1 MPDYQNG
8 KIYTI
13 RCRIDVTKIYVGS
26 TTTTLSRR
34 IAEHRW
40 ASVNKTKTRWYNEVE
55 DWEDW
60 YIELY
65 EDCPC
70 ENKEQLCRREGEVIR
85 EIGNLNHVITG
96 KTVKEYKKAYR
107 EENKEK
113 ITECRVNY
121 WLNVE
126 VQNKDEIN
134 RKQKENREKRG
145 NIDEIN
151 KKRKEYREA
160 NKDEFNCK
168 EREYRAKNKDE
179 LCRKA
184 KEYYEKKKLS
194 NN

>member
-1 MPDYQNG
+1 MPNYQNG

-13 RCRIDVTKIYVGS
+13 RCHKDDSKIYVGS

-34 IAEHRW
+34 ISEHRW
-40 ASVNKTKTRWYNEVE
+40 ASANKEKTKTRWYNEVE

-65 EDCPC
+65 EECPC

-85 EIGNLNHVITG
+85 EIGNLNKVIAGRTKQEG
-96 KTVKEYKKAYR
+96 SKAYR
-107 EENKEK
+107 AANKEK
-113 ITECRVNY
+113 IAEYRANY

-145 NIDEIN
+145 NLDEVN
-151 KKRKEYREA
+151 QKRKENREA
-160 NKDEFNCK
+160 NKDEVNRK
-168 EREYRAKNKDE
+168 LREYRA
-179 LCRKA
+179 
-184 KEYYEKKKLS
+184 KKKLS